1 MDIMNLEEEARRV
14 KNEELTKT
22 LRQFGIGEEVEISIN
37 LYKRGHPHLRGE
49 TFINRSAFVVNV
61 YKGSHATPEEIQETL
76 EHELKHV
83 RQVLDGRL
91 QTNKEGKLVFDG
103 ELVTDTNKPQERDL
117 EK

>member
-1 MDIMNLEEEARRV
+1 MHIVDLELKAQQERQDEII
-14 KNEELTKT
+14 KT
-22 LRQFGIGEEVEISIN
+22 LRACGIGENVDIRVN

-49 TFINRSAFVVNV
+49 TFINRSSFVVNV
-61 YKGSHATPEEIQETL
+61 YKGSHATPEEVQETL